1 MAFQVS
7 HLGEAYEADLG
18 ADVEAVAVAITAY
31 GPDPRWSPLEDRGT
45 TKRRRRPEP
54 GAPDAAIASVDPPAL
69 TTTATSTSSRL
80 EWTTFPS
87 RRLPAVSLGDTRRPQ
102 RGRAE
107 LGDSD

>member
-1 MAFQVS
+1 MTFQVS

-31 GPDPRWSPLEDRGT
+31 SPDPRWSPLKDRGT

-54 GAPDAAIASVDPPAL
+54 GAPDAAIASVDPPTL

-80 EWTTFPS
+80 E
-87 RRLPAVSLGDTRRPQ
+87 
-102 RGRAE
+102 
-107 LGDSD
+107 